1 MTLLI
6 SLLLAF
12 FGATYCGGVQAA
24 DLITARAV
32 LEDASGTLKIDEVAR
47 AELTP
52 IGPMLTKGYTGAVY
66 WLRITVVPPAQP
78 GPVVLRTRPTFLDD
92 VRLYEPDPASP
103 GAWITRVT
111 GDRHSYNSRDSVAI
125 TTGFVVHPQKASTYY
140 LRLQTTSSSMLNVQA
155 LSLREAQFK
164 DLQLDIFAVFYLAFM
179 TAMLFWAISDYA
191 VHRQTV
197 TLFFVLQQLVYEIYT
212 LAYMGYLAP
221 FVPADAPL
229 LADKLTSLL
238 TVAIVVMAI
247 VFHRSVLQL
256 YKPSRWLLHFLD
268 GLVAVSL
275 LNLAAVV
282 LGYARLPLSINA
294 TLALLLAP
302 LLLTTAINARQEGS
316 PSLQV
321 VRGIYAIFMLSLV
334 ATLLP
339 LLGLV
344 QATEWNLFALLIH
357 GLIGSVLMFAI
368 LYLRSLQMQKL
379 GQATQTNLQLAQQQL
394 RLERAQKDEQ
404 GRFILM
410 LTHELK
416 TPIAVVR
423 MALDALRVQGPL
435 KTRADQAL
443 HDMNQIVERC
453 QQVEQL
459 EQHGFS
465 LSTEPCQLDEMLLT
479 LQDSSEAPERI
490 RLHIEPMPPFLTD
503 PPLLRIVM
511 DNLLNNAVKYA
522 APATPITVHAVP
534 ARQKG
539 RAGVRV
545 SVCNQPGVA
554 GVPDAARVFDKYY
567 RSAGAHQKTGSGLG
581 LYLVRSIATLLGGE
595 VHMSLLPMTCDDAE
609 GQAADS
615 LCFTVWIPY

>member
-1 MTLLI
+1 
-6 SLLLAF
+6 
-12 FGATYCGGVQAA
+12 
-24 DLITARAV
+24 
-32 LEDASGTLKIDEVAR
+32 
-47 AELTP
+47 
-52 IGPMLTKGYTGAVY
+52 
-66 WLRITVVPPAQP
+66 
-78 GPVVLRTRPTFLDD
+78 
-92 VRLYEPDPASP
+92 
-103 GAWITRVT
+103 
-111 GDRHSYNSRDSVAI
+111 
-125 TTGFVVHPQKASTYY
+125 
-140 LRLQTTSSSMLNVQA
+140 
-155 LSLREAQFK
+155 
-164 DLQLDIFAVFYLAFM
+164 
-179 TAMLFWAISDYA
+179 
-191 VHRQTV
+191 
-197 TLFFVLQQLVYEIYT
+197 
-212 LAYMGYLAP
+212 
-221 FVPADAPL
+221 
-229 LADKLTSLL
+229 
-238 TVAIVVMAI
+238 
-247 VFHRSVLQL
+247 
-256 YKPSRWLLHFLD
+256 
-268 GLVAVSL
+268 
-275 LNLAAVV
+275 
-282 LGYARLPLSINA
+282 
-294 TLALLLAP
+294 
-302 LLLTTAINARQEGS
+302 
-316 PSLQV
+316 
-321 VRGIYAIFMLSLV
+321 
-334 ATLLP
+334 
-339 LLGLV
+339 
-344 QATEWNLFALLIH
+344 
-357 GLIGSVLMFAI
+357 MFAI
-368 LYLRSLQMQKL
+368 LYLRSHQKQKL

-416 TPIAVVR
+416 TPMAVVR

-522 APATPITVHAVP
+522 APATPITVRAAP
-534 ARQKG
+534 ALQKG

-545 SVCNQPGVA
+545 SVYNQPGVA